1 MSLSSVHAPGEGEKS
16 AGCVTCQQCRVPPT
30 WLYVIQT
37 FSTILAGVDAGG
49 SNGGV
54 RSKGE
59 EDAKNVV
66 ARVTELLERKK
77 DTLYSGRWEAARTAT
92 NVSEAGGGYLR
103 CVRGRSEVSFL
114 GIYLTRASLPLS
126 APIYLRR
133 EAAIRQRP
141 YLTSPSRSPT
151 AAALHLAPVAI
162 LFSPPSR
169 LPTVLRA
176 PRASAL
182 ARLTILAGLPR
193 TSCPLSIAIT
203 SAILESITV
212 VTYARR
218 QSTGTKCSA
227 SSARNGAARLSPDGR
242 ASRAHLTMF
251 PAWRGLCD
259 ATLLVLRLS

>member
-1 MSLSSVHAPGEGEKS
+1 MSLSSVQAPGEGEKS

-92 NVSEAGGGYLR
+92 NVSEAGGGHLR

-126 APIYLRR
+126 APIYLPPPRSCYKTKTLPHLSFSLSHRR
-133 EAAIRQRP
+133 R
-141 YLTSPSRSPT
+141 
-151 AAALHLAPVAI
+151 
-162 LFSPPSR
+162 PPSCAR
-169 LPTVLRA
+169 RNPLLSTLSPAHRPARPSCFCARAAHHSRWPPSHLLPALDCHNLRHPRVHYCGNLCPPPIDRNKVLREF
-176 PRASAL
+176 
-182 ARLTILAGLPR
+182 
-193 TSCPLSIAIT
+193 CPQRGGTSIA
-203 SAILESITV
+203 
-212 VTYARR
+212 
-218 QSTGTKCSA
+218 
-227 SSARNGAARLSPDGR
+227 
-242 ASRAHLTMF
+242 
-251 PAWRGLCD
+251 
-259 ATLLVLRLS
+259 